1 MSKPWKPQ
9 ILILLVL
16 FVAAVGLGRLWM
28 QHSQALPYQ
37 TDNKTT
43 RALLDFAR
51 KGPGRTRL
59 AELTAFAWQ
68 TVYYFPAG
76 TRYAEVTTALGID
89 LFSGK
94 AGHVDERGPLLVF
107 QKDAKV
113 VEAVAILPPLSLS
126 SPDRALHS
134 ASVRVRAQDDGGRL
148 MLVLE

>member
-9 ILILLVL
+9 LLIVLVL
-16 FVAAVGLGRLWM
+16 FMGAAGLGRTWM
-28 QHSQALPYQ
+28 QHRHALPYE

-43 RALLDFAR
+43 RALLDFAQ
-51 KGPGRTRL
+51 KGAGRMRL
-59 AELTAFAWQ
+59 SELTSFPWQ

-76 TRYAEVTTALGID
+76 TRYAEITTALGID

-94 AGHVDERGPLLVF
+94 SGHIDERGPLLVF

-134 ASVRVRAQDDGGRL
+134 ASVRVRTQNDGGQL